1 MSNDTYEMFDAA
13 DYVASADDA
22 ALMLQTALEDS
33 AADPYAL
40 PTALGIIA
48 RSGTMDE
55 LAHHVEP

>member
-1 MSNDTYEMFDAA
+1 
-13 DYVASADDA
+13 
-22 ALMLQTALEDS
+22 MLQTALEDS